1 MAKTLLGID
10 IGTESLKLMLISG
23 TQIKK
28 TAIAPMPR
36 NLVQNG
42 AITSKETLAELI
54 RTTMKTHDIRCR
66 QAAVSMSSRAI
77 FVRRVTMPLMNEA
90 QLLYNLPYEF
100 RDYITGELEQYV
112 FDYAMITTPEALAQQ
127 EQNVQAN
134 PDAEQRYT
142 MDLLAVAVSAELM
155 ESLRETIRMAGMK
168 LVKAAP
174 VVNSLLPLIDRL
186 NSIQQPAVK
195 EYAVLDLGSSSVRLY
210 MFRETEYMTSR
221 VIETG
226 LSALEEMIAEA
237 YHVDT
242 HLAHTYLLN
251 NHENC
256 QYHEACME
264 LYQQIAVEVMRVL
277 NFYLFSNRDSELHDV
292 WVYGG
297 GAAIVPLMEAL
308 RGQLD
313 AVLHSAAELY
323 GQTIA
328 DEENAAFVQAYG
340 ITQD

>member
-1 MAKTLLGID
+1 
-10 IGTESLKLMLISG
+10 
-23 TQIKK
+23 
-28 TAIAPMPR
+28 
-36 NLVQNG
+36 
-42 AITSKETLAELI
+42 
-54 RTTMKTHDIRCR
+54 
-66 QAAVSMSSRAI
+66 
-77 FVRRVTMPLMNEA
+77 
-90 QLLYNLPYEF
+90 
-100 RDYITGELEQYV
+100 
-112 FDYAMITTPEALAQQ
+112 MITTPEALAQQ

-174 VVNSLLPLIDRL
+174 VVSSLLPLIDRL

-264 LYQQIAVEVMRVL
+264 LYQQIAVELMRVL

>member
-174 VVNSLLPLIDRL
+174 VVSSLLPLIDRL

-251 NHENC
+251 NHEN
-256 QYHEACME
+256 
-264 LYQQIAVEVMRVL
+264 
-277 NFYLFSNRDSELHDV
+277 
-292 WVYGG
+292 
-297 GAAIVPLMEAL
+297 
-308 RGQLD
+308 
-313 AVLHSAAELY
+313 
-323 GQTIA
+323 
-328 DEENAAFVQAYG
+328 
-340 ITQD
+340 